1 MAKINIS
8 IDDELLKRVDNT
20 ADKSYLSRSALFT
33 IATTQ
38 YLAQQEILVAINDIS
53 SSMRKIA
60 DTGIIDDETMSH
72 LNDLQKLVD
81 LYVNK

>member
-38 YLAQQEILVAINDIS
+38 YLAQQEILVAFNDIS